1 MGVGGANEGG
11 GEGGI
16 GADGGGGMFSLPRL
30 SSLTFLQLTEAI
42 AAEPTNAAE
51 KENRGVSARGETRGE
66 DRRNRADEDEEGSD
80 GDEEIG
86 TRREWDEEVRDGCR
100 VGRGGNRAGGVVRT

>member
-1 MGVGGANEGG
+1 MVRSRLTVPPTATPPGADHRLHGAVGDVGEDRVPGAHVADGGADERG
-11 GEGGI
+11 GEGK
-16 GADGGGGMFSLPRL
+16 SRRL
-30 SSLTFLQLTEAI
+30 RE
-42 AAEPTNAAE
+42 
-51 KENRGVSARGETRGE
+51 RETRGE